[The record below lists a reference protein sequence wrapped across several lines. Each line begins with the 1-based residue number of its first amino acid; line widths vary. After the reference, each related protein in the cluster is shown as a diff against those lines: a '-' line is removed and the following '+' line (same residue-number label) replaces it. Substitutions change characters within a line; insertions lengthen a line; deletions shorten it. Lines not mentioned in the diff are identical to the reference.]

1 MALDEVPEVIDNA
14 TRESISEVES
24 VIIETGS
31 RVDDIYTEI
40 EDQVS
45 TVSP

>member
-1 MALDEVPEVIDNA
+1 MDEVPEIINNA

-31 RVDDIYTEI
+31 RVDEIYTEI
-40 EDQVS
+40 EVQVS
-45 TVSP
+45 TVST